1 MNVIAIESST
11 ERCSVALRCGDDYQQ
26 RIGDRPR
33 EHTEQILSM
42 MESLLAEAGL
52 RRQQIDQVAFGQG
65 PGSFTGVRVA
75 CSVAQGLGYALNI
88 PVLPVSSLAALAQS
102 AIAQLT
108 DTQTDRRVI
117 AVQDARLAE
126 IYLGVYEF
134 DGAGSLTS
142 ASEERVIPPNSI
154 ADYFDLDGNDWLA
167 AGNGWQVYQ
176 TELATI
182 LETRVATQLP
192 ASWPDALAVLALS
205 RSTTYCDRAVSA
217 DQAQPV
223 YLRDQVTHRK

>member
-33 EHTEQILSM
+33 EHTEQILAM

-108 DTQTDRRVI
+108 DTQTNRRVI
-117 AVQDARLAE
+117 AIQDARLAE
-126 IYLGVYEF
+126 IYMGVYEF
-134 DGAGSLTS
+134 DGAGTLTS
-142 ASEERVIPPNSI
+142 AGKEQVIPPDSI

-182 LETRVATQLP
+182 LETRVASQLP

-205 RSTTYCDRAVSA
+205 QSAAYCDRAVSA